1 MPASGRRAAQQT
13 QGGVL
18 YWVVFTTIYSINW
31 EDDGEDRYLVEFE
44 DEEAA
49 RSWEIPGGLP
59 LGTRVPSL
67 RNLERVPEDWMH
79 EWYRDQKIHTPDDLL
94 VEVRRHGPS
103 TLPWWRSRIKTNIC

>member
-1 MPASGRRAAQQT
+1 M
-13 QGGVL
+13 L

-31 EDDGEDRYLVEFE
+31 EDDGDDRYPVEFE

-67 RNLERVPEDWMH
+67 RNLERVPEDWMR
-79 EWYRDQKIHTPDDLL
+79 EWYRDQKIHTPDELL
-94 VEVRRHGPS
+94 AEVRRRWGRGDEPS
-103 TLPWWRSRIKTNIC
+103 